1 MKHGHKSTVT
11 SSTARGQEENVQ
23 SSDRS
28 PRHPTSN
35 STSSN
40 ESHNSRNFWNGWS
53 CILNTAQT
61 REVLFVGAVMFLCLQ
76 RSLLSVFLDDD
87 SSSLAHEEEEVL
99 LRKKSQYEPM
109 NPLTCWFDVSGHEK
123 CCASWLVSVDEW
135 WLHHPEWEITEEND
149 YYYCMRPIAYPD
161 KAKYFREVYDSQ
173 WFQPNCSA
181 VETSDQ
187 INSGFG
193 ASFRHLMHAWWH
205 ARKAGVPFQI
215 EENNRRWLYS
225 TANESSWAYCPSEDI
240 SCYYLPISPCP
251 RNASQPGLHLS
262 SRPNKTDTS
271 EMKLFFWLEE
281 YFKRPKHNYR
291 RQLFEMRQKLNVS
304 YPCTTMHGMSASLI
318 ALVFLR
324 S

>member
-240 SCYYLPISPCP
+240 SWY
-251 RNASQPGLHLS
+251 
-262 SRPNKTDTS
+262 
-271 EMKLFFWLEE
+271 
-281 YFKRPKHNYR
+281 
-291 RQLFEMRQKLNVS
+291 
-304 YPCTTMHGMSASLI
+304 
-318 ALVFLR
+318 VFY
-324 S
+324 